1 MQNQVTTS
9 GNDFQTYSIGG
20 GLEFDEKQM
29 SFFIDNQYEAAKLEL
44 QGLFTTSELW
54 IIVDSL
60 NGIPYSSEQSAKFI
74 VNEFVEDY
82 IQHGI
87 AEGLLDFDDTLLLN
101 KLQRLTEFQAFSIL
115 KMVSE
120 FLETDL
126 DEELDQDSEELL
138 NGIFQISDSEMII
151 EDEEECCGCG
161 WDNFELSWEL
171 GFQKLRHIGTIFA
184 LKFGIFVA
192 VRFDEGEFALY
203 EDCKNCGELHF
214 LESYS
219 IDELVE
225 IDVMEETKYLIE
237 ENFTDE
243 D

>member
-1 MQNQVTTS
+1 MQNQVITK

-29 SFFIDNQYEAAKLEL
+29 SFFIGNQYEAAKLEL

-60 NGIPYSSEQSAKFI
+60 NGIPYSPEQSAKFI

-87 AEGLLDFDDTLLLN
+87 AEGLLDFVHSLLPN
-101 KLQRLTEFQAFSIL
+101 KLEKLTEFQAFTTL

-126 DEELDQDSEELL
+126 DEKLNQDSEELL
-138 NGIFQISDSEMII
+138 NGIFQISDREMII
-151 EDEEECCGCG
+151 DEEEECCDCG

-184 LKFGIFVA
+184 LKFGIVIA
-192 VRFDEGEFALY
+192 VRFDEGEFTLY
-203 EDCKNCGELHF
+203 EDCENCGELHF

-219 IDELVE
+219 IHELIE
-225 IDVMEETKYLIE
+225 LDVMEEAKYLIE